1 MLMCLQ
7 IGTSA
12 HARAFVATA
21 TTQLTFN
28 NNGKEFR
35 GQQLDTIIFNAF
47 VPVTYVSFQKQVV
60 K

>member
-7 IGTSA
+7 MGTSA

-35 GQQLDTIIFNAF
+35 GQQLDTI
-47 VPVTYVSFQKQVV
+47 VLSLYVSFQKQVV